1 MEQIINVFNSLYYNI
16 NVEVAFVIISTILFI
31 TIERMRPRHTPY
43 YIYVKTGIFL
53 TIILNITNILLAFAS
68 QFANEYA
75 YGIICLK
82 FLTICSIVLF
92 AYIAQNILLYIIF
105 LSPQRRLQRKKVE
118 RIVHIMTSLYCVSYA
133 IQIIFSP
140 HMLQAMTTNTGT
152 VYNLNP
158 YIRIN
163 ISSGFITTILSAAV
177 IVVQWKHIARMI
189 RRNIIGY
196 LPMELV
202 ILILQATQQRA
213 IFISIAEIIPLTA
226 LYLFFHSNPFDDIIG
241 CQNTYSMEVRF
252 NENVKQNKPFYVGI
266 VSIPTV
272 SRKFMAGASA
282 SKELKPIVDYCRTV
296 EDKYENLIFYKKNE
310 GFYYL
315 IFEEPY
321 GKESL
326 EKLDVMG
333 KLATTKIA
341 EIGPMIKSFI
351 MIVPYDKRIKN
362 IETMDYIINK
372 LIEEKSEN
380 LGECKYIAAPEELDK
395 YLKQY
400 EIGNKLLKLR
410 DKNDPLNVN
419 VLCYAQ
425 PIYEVKSG
433 SFRTAEALMRIQFNG
448 KMIPPD
454 VFIPVAEQ
462 NNCIHFLTTCMVHKV
477 CRAIKNMQEEYNF
490 DAISVNCSVYE
501 FSVQGFAEE
510 FKKII
515 ESYKID
521 PTKIRLELTESALEN
536 NNEYLTL
543 NMNELAEYGIKF
555 YLDDFGTGYSS
566 LGRIINLPFSI
577 VKFDKSLLY
586 GSINND
592 RTSHLVSGMIPLF
605 KHDGFSALVEGV
617 ENEEQSKYSIA
628 NGFEYIQG
636 YKYAKPVPI
645 EELTD
650 YFRKKA

>member
-1 MEQIINVFNSLYYNI
+1 MGQIVSIFNSLYYNI
-16 NVEVAFVIISTILFI
+16 SVEVAFVIISTILFI
-31 TIERMRPRHTPY
+31 TMERMRPRHTPY
-43 YIYVKTGIFL
+43 YIYVKTGILL
-53 TIILNITNILLAFAS
+53 TIILHIANILLAFAS
-68 QFANEYA
+68 QFANEYV
-75 YGIICLK
+75 YGITCLK
-82 FLTICSIVLF
+82 FLAICSIVLF
-92 AYIAQNILLYIIF
+92 TCIAQNILLYVIF
-105 LSPQRRLQRKKVE
+105 LSPQRRLKRKSVE
-118 RIVHIMTSLYCVSYA
+118 RVAHIITAMYCGFYA
-133 IQIIFSP
+133 VQVVFSP
-140 HMLQAMTTNTGT
+140 YMLQPITTNTGT
-152 VYNLNP
+152 IYNLSP
-158 YIRIN
+158 YLRIN
-163 ISSGFITTILSAAV
+163 INTGFIVTILSA
-177 IVVQWKHIARMI
+177 ITIIVQWKNIARMI
-189 RRNIIGY
+189 RRNIMGY
-196 LPMELV
+196 LPMELI

-213 IFISIAEIIPLTA
+213 IFVSIAEIIPLTA
-226 LYLFFHSNPFDDIIG
+226 LYLFFHSNPFDDILG

-252 NENVKQNKPFYVGI
+252 NDNIKQKKSFYVGI

-296 EDKYENLIFYKKNE
+296 EDKYENLVFYKKNE

-326 EKLDVMG
+326 EKLDMMG

-341 EIGPMIKSFI
+341 EVGPMIKSFI

-362 IETMDYIINK
+362 IEMMNYIINK
-372 LIEEKSEN
+372 LVEEKSEN
-380 LGECKYIAAPEELDK
+380 LGECKYVAAPEELDK
-395 YLKQY
+395 YLNQY
-400 EIGNKLLKLR
+400 KIDNKLSKLR
-410 DKNDPLNVN
+410 DKNDPLNEN

-433 SFRTAEALMRIQFNG
+433 SFRTAEALMRLQFDG
-448 KMIPPD
+448 EMIPPD
-454 VFIPVAEQ
+454 VFIPIAEQ
-462 NNCIHFLTTCMVHKV
+462 NNTVHFLTTCMIHKV
-477 CRAIKNMQEEYNF
+477 CRAIKNMQDEYSF

-515 ESYKID
+515 ESYEID
-521 PTKIRLELTESALEN
+521 PTKIRLELTESAIEN
-536 NNEYLTL
+536 NNEYLTI

-566 LGRIINLPFSI
+566 LERIINLPFST

-592 RTSHLVSGMIPLF
+592 RTNHLVSGMIPLF
-605 KHDGFSALVEGV
+605 KHDGFTALVEGV
-617 ENEEQSKYSIA
+617 EDEEQNDYSIA

-650 YFRKKA
+650 YFRKKV